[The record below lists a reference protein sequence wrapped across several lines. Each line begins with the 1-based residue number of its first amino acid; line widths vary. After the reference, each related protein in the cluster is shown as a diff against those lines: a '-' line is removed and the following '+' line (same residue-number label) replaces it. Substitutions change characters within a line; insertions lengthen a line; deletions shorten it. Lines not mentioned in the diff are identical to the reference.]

1 MQARHLHSQVI
12 DLEHSL
18 GKASSRDSPIAA
30 LANREGCRFVQARG
44 ELQAKMCEYD
54 EAERRWSMRLLE
66 ENAERDEL
74 SQKLTRSQR
83 EAMETEEMLLAEMRK
98 RADESEHRCTLLLQ
112 QHMEA
117 MHHVERLQAEVTRLQ
132 QSCAD
137 ERTTTRQQKESADAA
152 SAQLMQSMDELRQQC
167 SEYQHTE
174 IALRRQLDASDAA
187 LRTHLSRESG
197 LLTELQ
203 EAAAQRQAAESET
216 SDLRSQLGSAYARTA
231 QLESEVAVRQQQTME
246 RETQL
251 KALQHRA
258 SAADAAL
265 LQREATAKA
274 LQGRLESAIAECEQS
289 RIATVNLTARLERA
303 TEASAALQCE
313 VDALTSQCGT
323 LTSELQRV
331 DDTGQSMIRQL
342 EARQHETAKVHQSV
356 ISAKEELVHELQRA
370 NELQRRE
377 HEAMRSA
384 ALEREAQAA
393 QVSARLEEVE
403 KQARRDADEYSQ
415 QVVELETQ
423 LRVLHAQSNEDQ
435 RELSHLRHALRAH
448 ENDAAQAQHRL
459 LSINGEVEQLKS
471 TLAAAEKRHRD
482 ATNELSLARHALTTS
497 TERAEAMERNGA
509 DHARTTDLLR
519 AQSEQRAHELAE
531 ALSRLATAEASLK
544 EQQWKLDDSEL
555 RLSSLHEQCML
566 ERQRSDRLTHE
577 CEAYSQQIDALLG
590 RIHEIQVLKLDSE
603 KKVSE
608 LQSEISSLIAQ
619 KLADEEAAAQR
630 LTQQERLLQQ
640 QRIELVDILKTS
652 KQSWESEVTN

>member
-1 MQARHLHSQVI
+1 
-12 DLEHSL
+12 
-18 GKASSRDSPIAA
+18 
-30 LANREGCRFVQARG
+30 
-44 ELQAKMCEYD
+44 
-54 EAERRWSMRLLE
+54 
-66 ENAERDEL
+66 
-74 SQKLTRSQR
+74 
-83 EAMETEEMLLAEMRK
+83 
-98 RADESEHRCTLLLQ
+98 
-112 QHMEA
+112 
-117 MHHVERLQAEVTRLQ
+117 VERLQAEVTRLQ

-137 ERTTTRQQKESADAA
+137 ERTTKRQQKESADAA
-152 SAQLMQSMDELRQQC
+152 SAQLMQSMDGLRQQC

-403 KQARRDADEYSQ
+403 KQARRDADEYTQ

-577 CEAYSQQIDALLG
+577 CEAYSQQIDVLLG

>member
-1 MQARHLHSQVI
+1 
-12 DLEHSL
+12 
-18 GKASSRDSPIAA
+18 
-30 LANREGCRFVQARG
+30 
-44 ELQAKMCEYD
+44 
-54 EAERRWSMRLLE
+54 
-66 ENAERDEL
+66 
-74 SQKLTRSQR
+74 
-83 EAMETEEMLLAEMRK
+83 
-98 RADESEHRCTLLLQ
+98 
-112 QHMEA
+112 
-117 MHHVERLQAEVTRLQ
+117 
-132 QSCAD
+132 
-137 ERTTTRQQKESADAA
+137 
-152 SAQLMQSMDELRQQC
+152 MDELRQQC

-251 KALQHRA
+251 KALQQRA

-403 KQARRDADEYSQ
+403 KQARRDADEYTQ

-423 LRVLHAQSNEDQ
+423 LRALHAQSNEDQ

-519 AQSEQRAHELAE
+519 AQSEQRAHELTE

-603 KKVSE
+603 QKVSE

-652 KQSWESEVTN
+652 KQSWESEVTS